1 LLQKTDE
8 LYCSNDVIKMLEL
21 ISTKPVHSIDD
32 IRSVIKPIIINAFD
46 EYVNKTKNKVYSM
59 FKKHTHI
66 QKTFI
71 YSYMM
76 ASPTNATRPTLATV
90 GPSVL
95 NRRMEG
101 KKTMFSLKPNTKP
114 NTYKTKTKTKTI
126 KTKGR
131 NLKSRKIH
139 IKNKTM

>member
-1 LLQKTDE
+1 
-8 LYCSNDVIKMLEL
+8 
-21 ISTKPVHSIDD
+21 
-32 IRSVIKPIIINAFD
+32 
-46 EYVNKTKNKVYSM
+46 
-59 FKKHTHI
+59 
-66 QKTFI
+66 
-71 YSYMM
+71 MM
-76 ASPTNATRPTLATV
+76 SSPTNATLATV

-114 NTYKTKTKTKTI
+114 NTYKTKTKTKTKTI